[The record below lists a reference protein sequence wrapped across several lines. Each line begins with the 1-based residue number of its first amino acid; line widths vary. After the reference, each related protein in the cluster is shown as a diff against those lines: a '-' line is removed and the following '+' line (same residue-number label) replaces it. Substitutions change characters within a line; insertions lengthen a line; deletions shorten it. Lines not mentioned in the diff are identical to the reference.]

1 MGSALLPSFLRLV
14 SIVSLAGLAL
24 AACNPIKREDPR
36 LDFTKILPEELR
48 AQQVERLD
56 TDNDG
61 HLEWVL
67 FYQYDVIEGQTGRR
81 FSPIAAVVYNADV
94 PQGRK
99 EPPVIYP
106 YPLRPPDEDYLGENR
121 CQVRMADA
129 ITTNDGP
136 EVVVESIDANGLI
149 TDAAIF
155 TWRVDEEAGA
165 GSRGYKCLGF
175 FRTRGQIG
183 ISTDLVV
190 VQERTDERS
199 QLAVRRVYRPQNGSY
214 LDEHDQLRPPVE
226 SSVEFAFGKPKD
238 VTNSP
243 YPEKI
248 VLAFYKDI
256 NTDAVLDY
264 LSQAGR
270 ERLVRGKLDTGSPW
284 PRSRIDK
291 ALVRELRYVPPIP
304 GSSETGVSVRVSF
317 KSTTGEESEVVE
329 LTWVLVR
336 EKGLWKM
343 DCSYRPSKPAQE
355 SGGGEKK

>member
-1 MGSALLPSFLRLV
+1 VRLIVKTSFLRLV
-14 SIVSLAGLAL
+14 SIISLVGLTL
-24 AACNPIKREDPR
+24 AACNPIKRADPR

-99 EPPVIYP
+99 EPPVIFP
-106 YPLRPPDEDYLGENR
+106 YPLHPPDGDYLGENR
-121 CQVRMADA
+121 CQVRMADV
-129 ITTNDGP
+129 ITKNDGP
-136 EVVVESIDANGLI
+136 EVVVESIDANDLI

-155 TWRVDEEAGA
+155 TWRGDEEAGA
-165 GSRGYKCLGF
+165 GLRGYKCLGF
-175 FRTRGQIG
+175 FRTRGQVGVSADMI
-183 ISTDLVV
+183 V

-199 QLAVRRVYRPQNGSY
+199 QLAVRRIYKPQNGSY

-238 VTNSP
+238 VINSP

-248 VLAFYKDI
+248 ILAFYKDI
-256 NTDAVLDY
+256 NTDAALDY

-270 ERLVRGKLDTGSPW
+270 ERLLRGELDLGSPW
-284 PRSRIDK
+284 ARSRIDK
-291 ALVRELRYVPPIP
+291 ALVRELRYDPPSP
-304 GSSETGVSVRVSF
+304 GSTETTVSVRVSF
-317 KSTTGEESEVVE
+317 RSTTDEESEVVE
-329 LTWVLVR
+329 LSWILVQ
-336 EKGLWKM
+336 EEGLWKM
-343 DCSYRPSKPAQE
+343 DHSSRVSEQTTVDE
-355 SGGGEKK
+355 EET